1 MAGQRSLGRLRR
13 ACGPKRTAAGTAAGR
28 GAAKAGG
35 PKCMIVGRV
44 ASTKV
49 AGRKRTAAAAKA
61 AGKSEYLFSCLVF
74 SLCVQFICKVNNL

>member
-1 MAGQRSLGRLRR
+1 
-13 ACGPKRTAAGTAAGR
+13 
-28 GAAKAGG
+28 
-35 PKCMIVGRV
+35 MIVGRV

-61 AGKSEYLFSCLVF
+61 AGKSEYLFSYLVF